1 MSEQCRVSMS
11 AMANEFALTIDVPQI
26 RSEVDGLRNAVED
39 RLGARVSTDA
49 DHYWL
54 VELRAAFS
62 ADLHAPGQPGDLG
75 VGQISDDIASVA
87 EVVQGRRDAEGWPIF
102 WHDLEH
108 ATGLLRALAWMDLP
122 RDS

>member
-1 MSEQCRVSMS
+1 MS
-11 AMANEFALTIDVPQI
+11 AMPNESALTIDVAQL
-26 RSEVDGLRNAVED
+26 RSAVDGLLNAVED
-39 RLGARVSTDA
+39 RFGARVAIDA

-62 ADLHAPGQPGDLG
+62 ADLHQPGDLG

-87 EVVQGRRDAEGWPIF
+87 VVVQGLAEPEIRPIL

-108 ATGLLRALAWMDLP
+108 VTSLLRALAWMDLSK
-122 RDS
+122 DS